1 VKVVGL
7 ILRWVANAVALLL
20 TVWLG
25 KMLGLG
31 LYVSGFWGAMIAALV
46 IGLINAFIRPI
57 VVMLTLPLNCLT
69 FGLFSLVIN
78 AFLFWLAGALLADF
92 DVRGPMAALF
102 GSIVMSLFSSVF
114 SQTAAPEKHK

>member
-1 VKVVGL
+1 MVGL

-31 LYVSGFWGAMIAALV
+31 LHVSGFWGAMIAALV

-57 VVMLTLPLNCLT
+57 VVVLTLPLNCLT

-78 AFLFWLAGALLADF
+78 AFLFWLAGELLTEF
-92 DVRGPMAALF
+92 DVQGPMAALF
-102 GSIVMSLFSSVF
+102 GSIVMSIFSSLLSHTV
-114 SQTAAPEKHK
+114 APEKRR

>member
-1 VKVVGL
+1 VVGL

-25 KMLGLG
+25 KLLGLG

-78 AFLFWLAGALLADF
+78 AFLFWLAGEMLTEF
-92 DVRGPMAALF
+92 DVNGFGAALF
-102 GSIVMSLFSSVF
+102 GSIVMSIFSSAL
-114 SQTAAPEKHK
+114 SHTIAPEKHR

>member
-1 VKVVGL
+1 MVGL

-25 KMLGLG
+25 KLLGLG

-57 VVMLTLPLNCLT
+57 VVVLTLPLNCLT

-78 AFLFWLAGALLADF
+78 AFLFWLAGQMLADF
-92 DVRGPMAALF
+92 DEIGRAVAALF
-102 GSIVMSLFSSVF
+102 GSIVMSIFSSVL
-114 SQTAAPEKHK
+114 SHTVAPEKHR

>member
-1 VKVVGL
+1 MVGL
-7 ILRWVANAVALLL
+7 ILRWVANALALLL

-25 KMLGLG
+25 KTLGLG
-31 LYVSGFWGAMIAALV
+31 LYVSGLGGAMIAALV

-78 AFLFWLAGALLADF
+78 AFLFWLAGQLLAEF
-92 DVRGPMAALF
+92 EVRGAVAALF
-102 GSIVMSLFSSVF
+102 GSIVMSIFSSVF
-114 SQTAAPEKHK
+114 SYALEPSKRQG

>member
-1 VKVVGL
+1 MVGL

-31 LYVSGFWGAMIAALV
+31 LYVSGIGGAMIAALV
-46 IGLINAFIRPI
+46 IGLMNAFIRPI

-78 AFLFWLAGALLADF
+78 AFLFWLAGEMLTEF
-92 DVRGPMAALF
+92 EVKGPVAALF
-102 GSIVMSLFSSVF
+102 GSLVMSIFSSVL
-114 SQTAAPEKHK
+114 SHAVAPEKHG

>member
-1 VKVVGL
+1 VVGL

-31 LYVSGFWGAMIAALV
+31 LYVSGIGGAMIAALV
-46 IGLINAFIRPI
+46 IGLMNAFIRPI

-78 AFLFWLAGALLADF
+78 AFLFWLAGEMLTEF
-92 DVRGPMAALF
+92 EVKGPVAALF
-102 GSIVMSLFSSVF
+102 GSLVMSIFSSVL
-114 SQTAAPEKHK
+114 SHAVAPEKHG

>member
-1 VKVVGL
+1 MIGL

-57 VVMLTLPLNCLT
+57 VVMFTLPLNCLT

-78 AFLFWLAGALLADF
+78 AFLFWLAGELLTEF
-92 DVRGPMAALF
+92 DVKGPVAALF
-102 GSIVMSLFSSVF
+102 GSVVMSFFSSLL
-114 SQTAAPEKHK
+114 SQTVALEKRR

>member
-1 VKVVGL
+1 MVGL

-114 SQTAAPEKHK
+114 SQTVAPEKHK